1 MLKMRKIKN
10 KFCTRTFAFY
20 MLTKNGTTNI
30 GTGARHVLVGPM
42 HAATIIQL
50 KIKSMTTVFEPN
62 NGRLPLQLKIALYSG
77 KVSYHT

>member
-1 MLKMRKIKN
+1 MKT
-10 KFCTRTFAFY
+10 KFCTRTFTFY

-30 GTGARHVLVGPM
+30 GTGARHVLVGLM
-42 HAATIIQL
+42 YAETIIQL

-77 KVSYHT
+77 QVSDHA